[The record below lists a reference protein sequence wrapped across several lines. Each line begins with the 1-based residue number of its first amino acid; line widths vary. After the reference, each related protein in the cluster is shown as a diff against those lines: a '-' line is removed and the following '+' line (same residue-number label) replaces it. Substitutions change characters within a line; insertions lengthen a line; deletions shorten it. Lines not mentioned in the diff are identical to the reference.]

1 MEAPPRTGRPKDG
14 RTLDAGGCRPSAVA
28 EISRGCGD
36 VTEVVLCT
44 TCFCKLAGRG
54 WPITRAGDNSQ
65 KGTCENCNRRT
76 YVRKYRYSGPSGVI
90 YGKDGTEEG
99 GNT

>member
-14 RTLDAGGCRPSAVA
+14 RTLDAGGRRPSAAAQVQGGA
-28 EISRGCGD
+28 IM
-36 VTEVVLCT
+36 VEVILCT
-44 TCFCKLAGRG
+44 TCFCQIAGCG

-65 KGTCENCNRRT
+65 KGTCENCNRRS
-76 YVRKYRYSGPSGVI
+76 YVGKYRYSGPSGVI

-99 GNT
+99 GDT